1 MMSDQHLPI
10 TEQAVLRHV
19 YSCDHGHDW
28 QPTIILGY
36 FQCAR
41 CHRLAACT
49 ACVSRVRGKALPG
62 FCQQH
67 QPLRTSDTE
76 QEVLG

>member
-10 TEQAVLRHV
+10 TEQAVQKHV
-19 YSCDHGHDW
+19 PSCDHRHDW

-49 ACVSRVRGKALPG
+49 ACISRVRGKALLG
-62 FCQQH
+62 YCRAHQH
-67 QPLRTSDTE
+67 LRTPGTE
-76 QEVLG
+76 REVLG

>member
-1 MMSDQHLPI
+1 MMSDQHLPL
-10 TEQAVLRHV
+10 TKQAVQEEIS
-19 YSCDHGHDW
+19 SCTQGHNW
-28 QPTIILGY
+28 HPTIILGY

-49 ACVSRVRGKALPG
+49 ACVSRVRGKAMPG
-62 FCQQH
+62 YCRAH
-67 QPLRTSDTE
+67 EHLRTPGTE